1 MSLVKKNN
9 LNNLSKEIDFIPL
22 LRKMKKNKLNKEV
35 GFLDIQKSLPLL

>member
-35 GFLDIQKSLPLL
+35 GFLDI